1 MTNEKLF
8 WYAERSRDYKF
19 YDPTLRLIF
28 ETGNARFLEEVEFGK
43 EENIRKVVF
52 EDEPIIYSAQVLIP
66 IVVQE
71 TTPVIENNVPVIVN
85 DI

>member
-1 MTNEKLF
+1 MN
-8 WYAERSRDYKF
+8 
-19 YDPTLRLIF
+19 
-28 ETGNARFLEEVEFGK
+28 
-43 EENIRKVVF
+43 VVF